1 MRMALAQINTIVGDL
16 EGNVARCLAAIQN
29 ASLGN
34 PDLVVLPEMAV
45 PGYPPRDILYDTT
58 FTESVSEATRD
69 SIRPATSPDAP
80 RVDHLPWLA
89 P

>member
-1 MRMALAQINTIVGDL
+1 MRVALAQINPIVGDL

-29 ASLGN
+29 ASMEN

-58 FTESVSEATRD
+58 FTEGVSEATRV
-69 SIRPATSPDAP
+69 SRPACQRRPP
-80 RVDHLPWLA
+80 CRGWLVDTRST
-89 P
+89 

>member
-1 MRMALAQINTIVGDL
+1 MRVALAQINTIVGDL
-16 EGNVARCLAAIQN
+16 EGNVARCLDSIQN

-45 PGYPPRDILYDTT
+45 PGYPPRDILFDST

-69 SIRPATSPDAP
+69 LSLI
-80 RVDHLPWLA
+80 HI
-89 P
+89 